1 MNFSILGIRD
11 SPECGGDGLLA
22 GYGWGYGWSCWGE
35 GWVEALVWVMRFGG
49 LVVLV
54 AFLALSAIPRPSLLV
69 AVIHRSILRRYL

>member
-22 GYGWGYGWSCWGE
+22 GYGWGYGWSWWWE
-35 GWVEALVWVMRFGG
+35 GWVEALVRVMRLVG

-54 AFLALSAIPRPSLLV
+54 LLLALRGTFRRFASFRA
-69 AVIHRSILRRYL
+69 LRC